1 MVCPGVHSFVFS
13 SSRLCHKRFAVQRRA
28 FFLLLAAVSL
38 SACNSTQRYESNRT
52 LAQAW
57 LDTGSA
63 RPAANLSGRWRD
75 ATDDEWGEANLVQQG
90 GRVSGTLGN
99 YEVDGV
105 VTGAR
110 VNLALKSDN
119 WYYYSVAAV
128 VRGGVLEGYY
138 STEFPP
144 KLVKGKSPPFRF
156 ERVR

>member
-1 MVCPGVHSFVFS
+1 MKVY
-13 SSRLCHKRFAVQRRA
+13 
-28 FFLLLAAVSL
+28 LLLSVAVFL
-38 SACNSTQRYESNRT
+38 AACNSPQRYESNR
-52 LAQAW
+52 LAAQSW
-57 LDTGSA
+57 LDSNSG
-63 RPAANLSGRWRD
+63 RPAADLSGKWRD
-75 ATDDEWGEANLVQQG
+75 ATDEEWGEASLVQKA

-105 VTGAR
+105 VAGAR

>member
-1 MVCPGVHSFVFS
+1 M
-13 SSRLCHKRFAVQRRA
+13 KRPT
-28 FFLLLAAVSL
+28 FLVLLAALSL
-38 SACNSTQRYESNRT
+38 SACNSTQRYESNRSS
-52 LAQAW
+52 AQAW
-57 LDTGSA
+57 LEALSG

-75 ATDDEWGEANLVQQG
+75 ATDEEWGEANLVQQG
-90 GRVSGTLGN
+90 SRVSGTLGD
-99 YEVDGV
+99 YEVDGAMV
-105 VTGAR
+105 GPR

-128 VRGGVLEGYY
+128 MRDGVLEGYY